1 MTLGIL
7 QLLEQLLS
15 YPQTVFSPLGDFQV
29 VIPKQLP
36 RRIIATNMR
45 QALSLLLLKVVL
57 FHQGTA
63 GELSDRNQI
72 RELPQQ
78 QLQ

>member
-7 QLLEQLLS
+7 QVLEQLLS
-15 YPQTVFSPLGDFQV
+15 YPQTVFSPLGDFQLV
-29 VIPKQLP
+29 SLKQLP
-36 RRIIATNMR
+36 GRIIATNTR

-63 GELSDRNQI
+63 GELSDRDQI